1 MVNPRCRDPDAEDAS
16 NIMRVIAA
24 KNFHED
30 IRIIVQL
37 MRYQNKVNLFKIHN
51 KLLGER

>member
-1 MVNPRCRDPDAEDAS
+1 MVNPRCKDPDAADAS

-24 KNFHED
+24 KNFHEN

-37 MRYQNKVNLFKIHN
+37 MRYQNKAGISQL
-51 KLLGER
+51 